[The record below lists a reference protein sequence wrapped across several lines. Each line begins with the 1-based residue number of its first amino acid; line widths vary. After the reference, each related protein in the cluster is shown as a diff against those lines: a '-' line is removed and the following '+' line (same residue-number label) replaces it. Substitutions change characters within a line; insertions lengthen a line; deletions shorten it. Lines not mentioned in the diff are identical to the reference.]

1 MNILVVEDEED
12 VCLAMVDRL
21 RDLRNHANDVIYPTF
36 SAAPALELLR
46 QHPIELLITDI
57 RLPGEDGLKLI
68 ERARKLRPSL
78 KSIVMTAYED
88 FSYAQTALR
97 LGCSDFLLKPFS
109 RQALREAI
117 DRAFQTPDSSATED
131 DVLKPDWV
139 RAYVREHYSEPL
151 EMNAIADMLHIS
163 YAYFSRRFKEIMGQ
177 NFSDYVQE
185 VRLDEA
191 CRMLKAGKNVGI
203 VAEKVGYAN
212 IYSFTRAFTRMKGCS
227 PTQWLKEL
235 ESEKEDTPN
244 D

>member
-21 RDLRNHANDVIYPTF
+21 KDLRNHTSDVIYHTF
-36 SAAPALELLR
+36 TTASALELIHS
-46 QHPIELLITDI
+46 HPIELLITDI

-68 ERARKLRPSL
+68 EYAQKIRPSM

-109 RQALREAI
+109 RQALREAV
-117 DRAFQTPDSSATED
+117 DRAFQIQNSYISEED
-131 DVLKPDWV
+131 DVLKLDWLQ
-139 RAYVREHYSEPL
+139 AYVRDHYSEQL
-151 EMNAIADMLHIS
+151 DMNTIADTLHIS
-163 YAYFSRRFKEIMGQ
+163 YAYFSRRFKEIVGQ
-177 NFSDYVQE
+177 NFSDYLQE

-191 CRMLKAGKNVGI
+191 CRMLRAGLNVSV
-203 VAEKVGYAN
+203 VAEKVGYTN

-227 PTQWLKEL
+227 PTQWLR
-235 ESEKEDTPN
+235 TIGN
-244 D
+244 DNSDHI